1 MLMMICHALAGFE
14 DMIDQAVVK
23 KLMASMREE
32 AKWITDK

>member
-1 MLMMICHALAGFE
+1 MLMMKCHALAGFE